1 MSTKYGKKVL
11 IEHQLSM
18 PMEYCL
24 EALEALVVLDNDKKY
39 YNIHIISPHF
49 NDDEM
54 NTLDYQQPV
63 ENGVPTELELITAIY
78 RHHIWYLHD
87 VDVELTLTK
96 RED

>member
-1 MSTKYGKKVL
+1 MAHTKIYSKDVL
-11 IEHQLSM
+11 LSHVIQM
-18 PMEYCL
+18 NMNYCL
-24 EALEALVVLDNDKKY
+24 EALAVLDNDKKY

-54 NTLDYQQPV
+54 NTLDYQQPI
-63 ENGVPTELELITAIY
+63 EYGVPTELELITAIY